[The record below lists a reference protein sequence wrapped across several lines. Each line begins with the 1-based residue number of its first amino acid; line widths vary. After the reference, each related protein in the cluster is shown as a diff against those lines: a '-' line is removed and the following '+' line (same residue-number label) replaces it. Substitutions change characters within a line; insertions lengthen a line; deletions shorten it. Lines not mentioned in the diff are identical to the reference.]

1 MQCSVQT
8 IGKMTKTE
16 IIAPYEPLDWQLA
29 PLRDKSLVMLLTGS
43 AGGGKSRLAAEKIHA
58 YCLRYPGA
66 TAICL
71 RKAREYAS
79 KSVVF
84 ALKRVIGDDPS
95 VTYNASELVFRYGN
109 GSIIFIAGMKDE
121 GQQQAL
127 RSINGDGSADII
139 WGEEANALTET
150 DHNELLARLRGTAAS
165 WRQIIYTTNPDTPT
179 HWIKQ
184 RLMDG
189 GQASVY
195 FSKAKDNPH
204 NPPGYLTILD
214 MLTGPL
220 GLRLRDGKWVQA
232 EGVVYENFD
241 DSIHIITPFPIPAD
255 WRRIRV
261 VDFGYTNPFVCQ
273 WWAIDGDGRMY
284 LYREIYHTRR
294 TVKVHAG
301 QINAL
306 STGELIEA
314 TVADHDAEDRAT
326 MAENGIY
333 TIPAT
338 KDISRGLQ
346 AVGERLK
353 VAGDGKPRLFV
364 FNNALVEI
372 DSTLDDGKKP
382 TCTAQ
387 EFSGYIWPKTA
398 DGKPLKEVP
407 VKENDHGLDALRYA
421 VMYVDTSGPAQTADS
436 PW

>member
-1 MQCSVQT
+1 MAT
-8 IGKMTKTE
+8 TE
-16 IIAPYEPLDWQLA
+16 LIAPYAPLPWQLA

-43 AGGGKSRLAAEKIHA
+43 AGGGKSRVAAEKVHA
-58 YCLRYPGA
+58 YCIKYPGA

-79 KSVVF
+79 KSIVF
-84 ALKRVIGDDPS
+84 ALKRVMGDDPK
-95 VTYNASELVFRYGN
+95 VQYNASELVFRYDN

-121 GQQQAL
+121 SQQQAL

-139 WGEEANALTET
+139 WGEEANALTEN
-150 DHNELLARLRGTAAS
+150 DHNELLARLRGTAS
-165 WRQIIYTTNPDTPT
+165 NWRQIIYTTNPDTPT

-189 GQASVY
+189 GEASVY

-204 NPPGYLTILD
+204 NPPGYLAILD
-214 MLTGPL
+214 KLTGPL

-232 EGVVYENFD
+232 EGAVYEEFND
-241 DSIHIITPFPIPAD
+241 AIHIIEPFPIPAH

-273 WWAIDGDGRMY
+273 WWAIDNDGRMY

-294 TVKVHAG
+294 TVKVHAE
-301 QINAL
+301 QINRL
-306 STGELIEA
+306 SQGQTFEA

-326 MAENGIY
+326 MAENGIR
-333 TIPAT
+333 TIAAT

-346 AVGERLK
+346 AVEERLK
-353 VAGDGKPRLFV
+353 VADDGKPRLFI
-364 FNNALVEI
+364 FNDALVEI
-372 DSTLDDGKKP
+372 DNALDDSKRP

-387 EFSGYIWPKTA
+387 EFPGYMWPKTT
-398 DGKPLKEVP
+398 DGRALKEVP
-407 VKENDHGLDALRYA
+407 VKENDHGMDALRYG
-421 VMYVDTSGPAQTADS
+421 VMYLDGGDLRPSAGTWGSK
-436 PW
+436 